1 MPENAL
7 ALLHERGFVQNVSDA
22 DGLRA
27 ALDRPIVFYL
37 GVDPSASSLTVGH
50 LVPIMLATHLQRA
63 GHHAIFVAGGGTG
76 LIGDPTD
83 RAEVRALLTEE
94 EIEANLAGIRAQLD
108 RLVDSDGGRTE
119 IVNNFDWLRQLGYL
133 EFLRDIGRHFSLNEM
148 LATETYRA
156 RLDAGK
162 SLNFIEINY
171 RPMQA
176 YDFLHLFRTRG
187 CRLQIGGSD
196 QWANIL
202 AGVDLIRRSEGAE
215 AYGLVAP
222 LLTTNSGEKMGK
234 TAAGA
239 LWLDAER
246 TAPFD
251 FYQYWINVEDARVP
265 DVLGVLT
272 LLPMAR
278 VRELGA
284 LRGPAVREAKEALAY
299 EITAIVHGADA
310 ALEAR
315 ETSRAL
321 FAGSGDRSEAIS
333 ETMLAA
339 AELEAGI
346 MVVDALVSSGL
357 AASRGAARRLVAQG
371 GAYINEE
378 RVASPDA
385 VIGTS
390 DLRDGTLLLR
400 AGKKRYHRLR
410 LARG

>member
-7 ALLHERGFVQNVSDA
+7 AILDERGFVQNVSDA
-22 DGLRA
+22 DGLRS

-37 GVDPSASSLTVGH
+37 GIDPSAPSLTAGQ
-50 LVPIMLATHLQRA
+50 LVPIMLTAHLQRA
-63 GHHAIFVAGGGTG
+63 GHRGIFVAGGGTG

-83 RAEVRALLTEE
+83 RAETRPLQGEA
-94 EIEANLAGIRAQLD
+94 EIETNVAAIRAQLD
-108 RLVDSDGGRTE
+108 RIAARAGGRVE
-119 IVNNFDWLRQLGYL
+119 IFNNLDWLRELGYL

-148 LATETYRA
+148 LATDTYRD
-156 RLDAGK
+156 RLKAGK

-202 AGVDLIRRSEGAE
+202 AGVDLIRRVEDVQAF
-215 AYGLVAP
+215 GLVHP
-222 LLTTNSGEKMGK
+222 LITTSAGVKMGK

-239 LWLDAER
+239 VWMDAER

-251 FYQYWINVEDARVP
+251 FYQYWINLEDAKVAEL
-265 DVLGVLT
+265 LGLLT
-272 LLPMAR
+272 VLPMAR

-299 EITAIVHGADA
+299 EITATVHGTDA
-310 ALEAR
+310 ASEAR

-321 FAGSGDRSEAIS
+321 FAGVGDSADAVA
-333 ETMLAA
+333 ETSIDF

-346 MVVDALVSSGL
+346 TVVELLARSGL
-357 AASRGAARRLVAQG
+357 VASRGAARRLIAQG
-371 GAYINEE
+371 GAYVNEE

-390 DLRDGTLLLR
+390 DLRDGALLLR
-400 AGKKRYHRLR
+400 AGKKRYHRMR

>member
-83 RAEVRALLTEE
+83 RAEVRSLLTEE

-119 IVNNFDWLRQLGYL
+119 IVNNFDWLRKLGYL

-176 YDFLHLFRTRG
+176 FDFLHLFRTRG

-202 AGVDLIRRSEGAE
+202 AGVDLIRRAEDAE

-278 VRELGA
+278 VRELAA

-299 EITAIVHGADA
+299 EITATVHGADA

-321 FAGSGDRSEAIS
+321 FAGSGDRSDAIS

-371 GAYINEE
+371 GAYVNEE

-410 LARG
+410 LACG